1 MCVWVWEGNVWL
13 FFFIDPSP
21 PAITANLLPGQ
32 RPPNPPTPT
41 VWYHADAASCLALIC
56 SFGEQ
61 SLHKALPPGN
71 LLSRVFG
78 EVLNY

>member
-1 MCVWVWEGNVWL
+1 MAI
-13 FFFIDPSP
+13 FFIDPSP
-21 PAITANLLPGQ
+21 PAIAANLLPGQ
-32 RPPNPPTPT
+32 RPPSPPTPT